1 MKRAVILHGTD
12 GNPDINWLPWAKA
25 ELEKRGYEVFVPL
38 LPQNHTPNR
47 EVYGEFIG
55 ASSWDFTNNLLI
67 GHSSGA
73 TTVLNLLSSDWF
85 PKVKATILVGTFL
98 NEDLLNSAEWYQP
111 GQFDNL
117 FPKDNFDP
125 ELLRR
130 KAEKFFFIHGNDD
143 PYCSLDDAKNLCEAV
158 GGEITIVQQGLHL
171 SSNRKELPE
180 LIPILEKL

>member
-12 GNPDINWLPWAKA
+12 GSPDVNWLPWVKS
-25 ELEKRGYEVFVPL
+25 ELETHGYEVFVPL
-38 LPQNHTPNR
+38 LPQNHTPSKIVYEQFLR
-47 EVYGEFIG
+47 ESG
-55 ASSWDFTNNLLI
+55 WDFTDNLLI

-73 TTVLNLLSSDWF
+73 TTVLNLLSSEWF
-85 PKVKATILVGTFL
+85 PKVNSAILVGTFL
-98 NEDLLNSAEWYQP
+98 NEALTISAAWYDP
-111 GQFDNL
+111 GQFDDL

-130 KAEKFFFIHGNDD
+130 KAEKIFFIHGNDD
-143 PYCSLDDAKNLCEAV
+143 PYCSLDDAKSLCEAV
-158 GGEITIVQQGLHL
+158 GGEILIVKQGLHL